1 MVEIILSF
9 QLAYDTYRTYLQ
21 IRVAILTADGYQGN
35 GNGEVFAL
43 PQYVDTG
50 KMYQPVVID
59 PPPPYKA

>member
-35 GNGEVFAL
+35 GNGEVLAL
-43 PQYVDTG
+43 PQYVDSG
-50 KMYQPVVID
+50 EVHKHVVD